1 MTRLQ
6 PFPFSESD
14 SEAGNDTTR
23 GSQATDDRSFWY
35 TRHMQLRPTQE
46 KILDYTGGR
55 MAISAVPGSGK
66 TFILSLLATKLLSEG
81 FIDSA
86 SGQQVLVVTYMNASV
101 ETFRASIRK
110 RLDELGIDPIGFEV
124 RTLHSLALEI
134 VRNAQGGTGGLLDNL
149 LIIDETES
157 NNFIALAVTNWIE
170 SNSQLWESLLRDSSP
185 QERVRWQGRIERIS
199 KLFIRESK
207 NYRYSAQE
215 VLDQLLKD
223 ESGVS
228 QPIQSLSQI
237 AEDHIEYQTIEI
249 PLLGMLSEI
258 YSLYQTALTRQ
269 SAMDFDDLIW
279 QASEFLRSD
288 DESATVLRARWP
300 YILEDEAQDSVP
312 LQEHLL
318 ELITGADGNWVRVGD
333 PNQAIT
339 SSFTT
344 AHPKRLNEFLDR
356 ADVETLPLPHSG
368 RNAPVIFEAAN
379 TLVDWV
385 CTHHPVPEVRRN
397 AFRPQEIL
405 PTPEGDA
412 QPNPPNS
419 EAAIKINVFGQREL
433 EEVPSI
439 AQMAS
444 QYAEQHADR
453 TLAILVPTHNLGY
466 EFARKLDDMGAD
478 YDNQL
483 KSANKVKEIAA
494 SLTAILS
501 LLATP
506 LNKRAI
512 ADSYSALREI
522 DHPEA
527 TSDQVDSDRI
537 RTILLSIYKPES
549 FLFALGEEELRR
561 SLPNNVATELEQQ
574 FLLRFSTFLRSLFLL
589 RSMAF
594 DDLILTLSDELYL
607 SENGDSNRWH
617 VIDLAIAYQ
626 LAGAARS
633 WLDIHPDWRL
643 PEISAQ
649 LASVARGS
657 HSVSVNTGDSL
668 GFIPKPGRITL
679 ATQHGAKGM
688 EWDAVFLVGIDG
700 SWIPG
705 DLDAPFHGIRMP
717 SGGDP
722 AAEAK
727 SQLHLLM
734 EGASGLFSGRSATES
749 AHIEVICER
758 LSLLYVGI
766 TRARRYLHISRSRR
780 KLQFDKEVE
789 TAPATVMGIL
799 YRYARDHE
807 AAAQTT

>member
-1 MTRLQ
+1 
-6 PFPFSESD
+6 
-14 SEAGNDTTR
+14 
-23 GSQATDDRSFWY
+23 
-35 TRHMQLRPTQE
+35 MQLRPTQE

-81 FIDSA
+81 FIDSS

-170 SNSQLWESLLRDSSP
+170 SNSRLWESLLRDSSP

-228 QPIQSLSQI
+228 HPIQSLSQI
-237 AEDHIEYQTIEI
+237 AEDHIEYQTFEI

-385 CTHHPVPEVRRN
+385 CTHHPVPEVRLN

-439 AQMAS
+439 AQMAR

-466 EFARKLDDMGAD
+466 AFARKLDDMGAD

-483 KSANKVKEIAA
+483 KSANEVKEIAA

-501 LLATP
+501 LLAAP

-607 SENGDSNRWH
+607 SENGDSNRRH

-700 SWIPG
+700 GWIPG
-705 DLDAPFHGIRMP
+705 DLNAPFHGIRMP

-749 AHIEVICER
+749 AHIEIICER
-758 LSLLYVGI
+758 LRLLYVGI

-780 KLQFDKEVE
+780 KLHFDKEVE

-799 YRYARDHE
+799 YRHVRDHE